1 MKLRLILIFT
11 ACFIALFM
19 VCQKNYEVAHRMHVA
34 EISSSSLKNST
45 EVSPKELFSDTW
57 MLIRSSYHDPELNL
71 QNWNRWRSRYL
82 KDIANDEDA
91 YLAINSM
98 LASLDDPY
106 SKFLNA
112 EEFKEQNTFI
122 DSKIFGIGVNIISVA
137 GKIFIANVIDD
148 TPASAAD
155 LRQGDMISAID
166 DTPVKGMSVFEV
178 SDYIKGKL
186 NVVVELEILRDGKKI
201 AKKIKREEIKVKTVE
216 HKTLTKDISYIRIS
230 SFISQETPME
240 FIGALSEHKNSKA
253 LILDLRGNTG
263 GLFQNAIFV
272 ANMFLVGGPIVNV
285 VGREGDNSWYV
296 ADNSTYTYE
305 KPLIILVDGE
315 SASASEIVSGALK
328 DHERAVVVGT
338 KTFGKGLVQKV
349 FAMPNE
355 CGMNLTIAKYLTPR
369 GIDINKKG
377 IEPHYTVK
385 LEKEDYLKRN
395 DKQLKFAQSLA
406 VQAINDSENLAR
418 R

>member
-45 EVSPKELFSDTW
+45 KVSPKELFSDTW
-57 MLIRSSYHDPELNL
+57 MLVRSSYHDPELNL

-82 KDIANDEDA
+82 KDIASDEDA

-137 GKIFIANVIDD
+137 GKIFIANVIEN

-166 DTPVKGMSVFEV
+166 GTPVKGMSIFEV
-178 SDYIKGKL
+178 ADYIKGKL

-230 SFISQETPME
+230 SFISQETPVE

-272 ANMFLVGGPIVNV
+272 ANMFLGGGPIVNV

-296 ADNSTYTYE
+296 ADSRTYTYE

-406 VQAINDSENLAR
+406 VQAIKDSENLAKR
-418 R
+418 